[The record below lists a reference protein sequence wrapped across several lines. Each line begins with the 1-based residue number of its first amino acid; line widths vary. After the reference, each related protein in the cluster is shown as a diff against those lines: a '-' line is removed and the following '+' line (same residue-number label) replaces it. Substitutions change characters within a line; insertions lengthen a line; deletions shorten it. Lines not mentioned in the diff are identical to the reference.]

1 MLSSKLSNSTTLETK
16 NIWKK
21 KRKVDKKEEDIKD
34 LEFDVSKE
42 EQIMATTPGILD
54 ESLPDDIIN
63 ITTTLSQNNEK
74 QIINKNNLLKLNFN
88 KKKNN
93 PDKIYLIVNV
103 KNNENINENENKQ
116 NEKTNNNNEL
126 INNYE
131 KIKKYFF
138 FIIIFLSCLIILIIF
153 GLIYNN
159 IK

>member
-21 KRKVDKKEEDIKD
+21 KRKVDKKVEDIKD

-88 KKKNN
+88 KNKNN
-93 PDKIYLIVNV
+93 SDKIQLIVNV
-103 KNNENINENENKQ
+103 KNIENKNDNKQ
-116 NEKTNNNNEL
+116 NEKTNHKNEV
-126 INNYE
+126 IKNNYE
-131 KIKKYFF
+131 KTKKYFF
-138 FIIIFLSCLIILIIF
+138 L
-153 GLIYNN
+153 
-159 IK
+159 

>member
-21 KRKVDKKEEDIKD
+21 KRKVDKKVEDIKD

-88 KKKNN
+88 KNKNN
-93 PDKIYLIVNV
+93 SDKIHLIVNV
-103 KNNENINENENKQ
+103 KNIENKNDNKQ
-116 NEKTNNNNEL
+116 NEKTNHKNEV
-126 INNYE
+126 IKNNYE
-131 KIKKYFF
+131 KTKKYFF
-138 FIIIFLSCLIILIIF
+138 FVIIFLSCLIILIIF
-153 GLIYNN
+153 SLIYNN
-159 IK
+159 FK

>member
-21 KRKVDKKEEDIKD
+21 KRKVDKKENDIKD

-88 KKKNN
+88 KNKNN
-93 PDKIYLIVNV
+93 SDKIHLIVNV
-103 KNNENINENENKQ
+103 KNIENKNDNKQ
-116 NEKTNNNNEL
+116 NEKTNHKNEV
-126 INNYE
+126 IKNNYE
-131 KIKKYFF
+131 KTKKYFF
-138 FIIIFLSCLIILIIF
+138 FVIIFLSCLIILIIF
-153 GLIYNN
+153 SLIYNN
-159 IK
+159 FK